1 MSERKTV
8 FITGASRGI
17 GHATAAYF
25 VRHGWRAITCSR
37 DEVPPQCPRNER
49 HAHITANLA
58 DTENLPNAILRLHNI
73 LEGQTL
79 DALVN
84 NAGFSPK
91 GEGGRRLGC
100 LDGDMA
106 LWQQT
111 FAINYFAPVFF
122 SRACAPLL
130 AETHGSIVNI
140 TSIAGHR
147 VHPFAGSAY
156 STSKAAL
163 TALTRE
169 LAADLAHLGIRINAV
184 CPGEINTA
192 ILSPGTEALVE
203 RIPLRRLGSPEEVS
217 AVVFYLCSEQASYVT
232 GAEIPVNGG
241 QDVY

>member
-1 MSERKTV
+1 MNKV
-8 FITGASRGI
+8 AFITGASRGI

-25 VRHGWRAITCSR
+25 VRNGWRAITCSR

-122 SRACAPLL
+122 SRACTTKPMIS
-130 AETHGSIVNI
+130 G
-140 TSIAGHR
+140 
-147 VHPFAGSAY
+147 
-156 STSKAAL
+156 
-163 TALTRE
+163 
-169 LAADLAHLGIRINAV
+169 GIRKRKYR
-184 CPGEINTA
+184 PQ
-192 ILSPGTEALVE
+192 LPM
-203 RIPLRRLGSPEEVS
+203 RW
-217 AVVFYLCSEQASYVT
+217 
-232 GAEIPVNGG
+232 
-241 QDVY
+241 